1 MSSLFCLDYYNF
13 GGLEVMYY
21 DYIACF
27 LCFSPKTTLDSLIL
41 FHYHVQVRI
50 RLSVSTEKKKI
61 PGGVLIGIALNEQNN
76 LGDEMTS

>member
-41 FHYHVQVRI
+41 FHYHVQI
-50 RLSVSTEKKKI
+50 FFSGDFKAIFFI
-61 PGGVLIGIALNEQNN
+61 PI
-76 LGDEMTS
+76 

>member
-1 MSSLFCLDYYNF
+1 MC
-13 GGLEVMYY
+13 Y

-27 LCFSPKTTLDSLIL
+27 LCFSHKTTLDSLIL

-50 RLSVSTEKKKI
+50 RLSVSTEKTI

-76 LGDEMTS
+76 LGDERAS